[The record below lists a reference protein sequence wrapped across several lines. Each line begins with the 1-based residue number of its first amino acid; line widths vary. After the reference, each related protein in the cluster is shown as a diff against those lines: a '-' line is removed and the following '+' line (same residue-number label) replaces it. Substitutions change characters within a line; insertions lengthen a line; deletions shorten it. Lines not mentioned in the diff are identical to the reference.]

1 VVLQVSKKIDILVVI
16 LINFSFEPKLI
27 FMFIRILLRERK
39 FDHKLV
45 NFNLIENINT
55 LSHDSK

>member
-1 VVLQVSKKIDILVVI
+1 MVLQVSKKTDVLVVI
-16 LINFSFEPKLI
+16 LINFSFENELI
-27 FMFIRILLRERK
+27 FMFIHILLEKRK

-55 LSHDSK
+55 VNHDSN